1 MTARVGF
8 AVQPNWVL
16 YFQGGAAWKN
26 LDQKLFHWTGTQV
39 GLVGNT
45 RTGWTV
51 GIGSEYMFTRNWSV
65 FLEYKY
71 ANFGTN
77 TANIVVPT
85 VGLYT
90 GSNKT
95 NEQTISGGVN
105 FRF

>member
-1 MTARVGF
+1 MTVFPTPSHPSPIR
-8 AVQPNWVL
+8 N
-16 YFQGGAAWKN
+16 N
-26 LDQKLFHWTGTQV
+26 
-39 GLVGNT
+39 N
-45 RTGWTV
+45 
-51 GIGSEYMFTRNWSV
+51 RNWSV

-90 GSNKT
+90 GSTKT
-95 NEQTISGGVN
+95 NVQTISGGVN